1 MFKKLVPD
9 ALYGGFDLNQDVL
22 ASAETVTIPPG
33 QVRTVHTGLSTQYPL
48 ALSFAPGARQL
59 DMCTLLT
66 TAITPEREIQ
76 VAILNRDTE
85 PVTIHIEE
93 FFLISCKL
101 AEFEDLGG

>member
-9 ALYGGFDLNQDVL
+9 ALHGGFDVNQDVI

-33 QVRTVHTGLSTQYPL
+33 QVRTVHTGLNTPVPL
-48 ALSFAPGARQL
+48 ALNFPRGTRRL

-66 TAITPEREIQ
+66 TAITPGRDIQ

-85 PVTIHIEE
+85 PVTIRTGE
-93 FFLISCKL
+93 FFLVSCML
-101 AEFEDLGG
+101 AEFEDIGA